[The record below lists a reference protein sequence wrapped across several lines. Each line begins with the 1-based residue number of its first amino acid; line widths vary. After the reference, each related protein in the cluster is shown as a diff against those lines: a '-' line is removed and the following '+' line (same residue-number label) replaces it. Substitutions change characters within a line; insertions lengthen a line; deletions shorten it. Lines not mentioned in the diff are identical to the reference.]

1 MSKVNLL
8 KTLKLAFWQEQL
20 LRVENI
26 GNNVIS
32 QKKKKKK
39 ERKKER
45 KKKPN
50 KVNDSEW
57 FSLALDELS
66 CY

>member
-39 ERKKER
+39 KKKER
-45 KKKPN
+45 KKEKTQQG
-50 KVNDSEW
+50 E
-57 FSLALDELS
+57 
-66 CY
+66 